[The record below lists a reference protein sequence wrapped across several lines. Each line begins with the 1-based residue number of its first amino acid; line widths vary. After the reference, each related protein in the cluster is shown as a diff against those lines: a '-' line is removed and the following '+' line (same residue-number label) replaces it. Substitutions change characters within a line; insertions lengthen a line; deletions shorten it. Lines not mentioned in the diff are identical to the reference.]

1 MILGSFAKTTGISF
15 LVTVFIKLEGY
26 NFEAV
31 IAILTL
37 HQKIESKGAKRFLLS
52 FEHLDPVGAYN
63 ILDFLV
69 I

>member
-1 MILGSFAKTTGISF
+1 MIPASFARTTGIPF
-15 LVTVFIKLEGY
+15 LVTMVTKLEEY

-37 HQKIESKGAKRFLLS
+37 HEKVESKDAERFLVS

-69 I
+69 T